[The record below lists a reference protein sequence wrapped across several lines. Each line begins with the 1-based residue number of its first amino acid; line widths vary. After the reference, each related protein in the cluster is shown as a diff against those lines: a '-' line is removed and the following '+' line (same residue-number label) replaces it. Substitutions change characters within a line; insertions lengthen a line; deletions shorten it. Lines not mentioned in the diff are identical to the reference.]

1 LSFLPLFYSGRRSA
15 LFLFLE
21 STSLVSTTQD
31 RVLLDAIAFLLA
43 HKGLHSKWL
52 AASRAP
58 LSEDDRGSLNPLDLS
73 FVADKWWPLVTGNK
87 DRGAVV
93 ERIDRRYFELC
104 VFSNVMLELKSGDL
118 CVPGSDQFSDYRKEL
133 VSKDEFER
141 GVALYG
147 EQAGIPVEG
156 PLFIAR
162 LRGQLEAAAKRAN
175 DNFPANEYLRI
186 ENGEPVLKRLQR
198 KPEPE
203 GLSRLEQ
210 QLVEHMTH
218 VDIVDA
224 LSDTEHWLN
233 WSRFFGPISG
243 HDAKLE
249 NPRERYLITTF
260 CYGCNL
266 GPTQTARSIKGLD
279 RRQVSF
285 VNQRHV
291 TEENLNQAITR
302 VINAYAQLPLQ
313 RVWGSGKSA
322 SADGMKEGGRARL
335 EEDED
340 A

>member
-1 LSFLPLFYSGRRSA
+1 MN
-15 LFLFLE
+15 
-21 STSLVSTTQD
+21 Q
-31 RVLLDAIAFLLA
+31 
-43 HKGLHSKWL
+43 
-52 AASRAP
+52 
-58 LSEDDRGSLNPLDLS
+58 
-73 FVADKWWPLVTGNK
+73 
-87 DRGAVV
+87 
-93 ERIDRRYFELC
+93 
-104 VFSNVMLELKSGDL
+104 
-118 CVPGSDQFSDYRKEL
+118 
-133 VSKDEFER
+133 R

-175 DNFPANEYLRI
+175 DDFPANEYLRI

-210 QLVEHMTH
+210 QLGEHMTH

-249 NPRERYLITTF
+249 NLRERYLITTF

-279 RRQVSF
+279 RRQVF
-285 VNQRHV
+285 R
-291 TEENLNQAITR
+291 
-302 VINAYAQLPLQ
+302 
-313 RVWGSGKSA
+313 
-322 SADGMKEGGRARL
+322 
-335 EEDED
+335 
-340 A
+340 